1 MYLIFFQEIKQGEQ
15 KLVEDED
22 LGGNNRK
29 LGTQTCKE
37 SFQICDDWKCRND
50 YLCGTEG
57 CKKRLR
63 SELLDRIEYFS
74 SLDTSNDS
82 NSTDVHPILNSLSLE
97 KVIYSCFIFFH
108 FEIIERTSR
117 AKRLY
122 EIVVGQFVNI
132 RIVQCSTMIPIIVVT
147 SNPILKRKVL

>member
-1 MYLIFFQEIKQGEQ
+1 MVLIQWYYYQLFMYLVFFQEIKQGAQE
-15 KLVEDED
+15 LVDDED
-22 LGGNNRK
+22 LVGNNKK

-108 FEIIERTSR
+108 FEIIPERTSR

-132 RIVQCSTMIPIIVVT
+132 RIVQCSTV
-147 SNPILKRKVL
+147 IL

>member
-1 MYLIFFQEIKQGEQ
+1 MD
-15 KLVEDED
+15 DED
-22 LGGNNRK
+22 FGGNNRK
-29 LGTQTCKE
+29 LEAQTCKE

-74 SLDTSNDS
+74 SLATSNDS
-82 NSTDVHPILNSLSLE
+82 NSTDPISNSMSLE
-97 KVIYSCFIFFH
+97 KVIYSFFIFFR
-108 FEIIERTSR
+108 FR